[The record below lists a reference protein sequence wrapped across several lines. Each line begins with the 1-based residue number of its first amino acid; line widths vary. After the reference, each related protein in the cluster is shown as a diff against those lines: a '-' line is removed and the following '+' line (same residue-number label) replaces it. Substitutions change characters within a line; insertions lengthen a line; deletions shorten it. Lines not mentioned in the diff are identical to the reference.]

1 MSIKQQQFFHAPA
14 AVIHAAL
21 PSLVPSDSGNPAVS
35 LIGYGLEPP
44 KGAPAPNCVLDGNN
58 LPVVARGGSNMIITE
73 EASSGHAVCTVPNK
87 LNLGGGGGMMGF
99 GGFGDWSALTLDTA
113 AETGGGA
120 MLLRRRTPIAYAA
133 APAHV
138 PAGGGA
144 VIVVSG
150 TRLADDAGASC
161 VFILGDD
168 PSGSPD
174 RATSDVHVISS
185 ALGRCESPDVTAGTV
200 PNSTHH
206 T

>member
-1 MSIKQQQFFHAPA
+1 
-14 AVIHAAL
+14 
-21 PSLVPSDSGNPAVS
+21 
-35 LIGYGLEPP
+35 
-44 KGAPAPNCVLDGNN
+44 
-58 LPVVARGGSNMIITE
+58 
-73 EASSGHAVCTVPNK
+73 
-87 LNLGGGGGMMGF
+87 MGF

-133 APAHV
+133 APTHV

-200 PNSTHH
+200 PNSPHYTPPLTHPTAPRHLHLTNH
-206 T
+206 TSPPPLTSLRIVFSDASHCSRNSSTDIAFSIFSALLQ